1 MNRFIIE
8 KYINKLT
15 KQDII
20 NYTNKQNITLTSEE
34 LNIIYHYIKTKYK
47 DFLDGHEEKI
57 LKEIKSKVTPSTYQK
72 IIELYTFYQNKI

>member
-20 NYTNKQNITLTSEE
+20 NYTNKQNINLSTHELDIIYDYIKNKYTYFLNGHQQKILQDIKNKVNKTTYKKIEE
-34 LNIIYHYIKTKYK
+34 LYNTYK
-47 DFLDGHEEKI
+47 
-57 LKEIKSKVTPSTYQK
+57 
-72 IIELYTFYQNKI
+72 NKI

>member
-20 NYTNKQNITLTSEE
+20 NYTNKQNIALTSEE

-47 DFLDGHEEKI
+47 EFLDGNEEKI
-57 LKEIKSKVTPSTYQK
+57 LKEIKHKVTPSTYQK